1 MWNVSNVIVVPL
13 LVMNDQVK
21 SSRMATVNF
30 TRGEQT
36 RIKFVQ
42 LLCSSYL
49 TDGQRSQ
56 LTFLSVF
63 NSFLSAIAFL
73 ENALVLIALH
83 KESSRLW
90 TADEPPSKVLLR
102 SLATTDLCVGL
113 ISGPVYVVSQISVV
127 NKNFCA
133 FIGFISSR
141 KKRNRALR
149 RRQVSMGERRR
160 RESSLNMFSTH
171 ESVSLHVLLRSR
183 SSFAGV
189 FGNILAHFVFFA
201 LLFGSGNKTVWM

>member
-1 MWNVSNVIVVPL
+1 MAVFLPKGEYMWNVSNVIVVPL

-113 ISGPVYVVSQISVV
+113 ISGPVYVV
-127 NKNFCA
+127 N
-133 FIGFISSR
+133 
-141 KKRNRALR
+141 
-149 RRQVSMGERRR
+149 
-160 RESSLNMFSTH
+160 
-171 ESVSLHVLLRSR
+171 
-183 SSFAGV
+183 
-189 FGNILAHFVFFA
+189 
-201 LLFGSGNKTVWM
+201 